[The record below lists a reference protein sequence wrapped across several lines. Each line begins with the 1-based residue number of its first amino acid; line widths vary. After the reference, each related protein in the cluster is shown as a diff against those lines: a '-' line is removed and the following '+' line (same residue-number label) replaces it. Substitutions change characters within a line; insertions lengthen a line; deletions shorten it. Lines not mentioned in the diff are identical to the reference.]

1 MICSKHAQTIKIE
14 PKTILTVMFSKTHF
28 KLIEA
33 IYWLK
38 NKSMRTEDVI
48 TTHDYFHFRQCIE
61 ISDASKT
68 YEKVEKGVIF
78 LNQHFIC
85 STKYTSL
92 KNASNH

>member
-1 MICSKHAQTIKIE
+1 MICSKHAQIINIE
-14 PKTILTVMFSKTHF
+14 PKTILTVMFAKSRF

-38 NKSMRTEDVI
+38 NKKMKTEDVI
-48 TTHDYFHFRQCIE
+48 STHDYFHFRQAIE
-61 ISDASKT
+61 ISDAHKT

-85 STKYTSL
+85 STKFTSL
-92 KNASNH
+92 TEL